1 MDTLK
6 RSKDRKVT
14 NLVSLDGNRA
24 KVANTFGLPAGKK
37 FSCPGATSICE
48 KVCYAGKLEKLYKG
62 VSGVLLHNWELLSR
76 ADHATMV
83 SLISQMIGE
92 FRKDCEKEK
101 AEKLFR
107 IHWDGDFFSDEY
119 ANAWKVVIKDNP
131 DITFW
136 VYTRTESAVHILKD
150 IENLALYFSTDS
162 ENISIA
168 SSLAD
173 TGVKLAFLSDTFEHG
188 LSTLRKISS
197 SRSVKCPENAKKI
210 PLISPRGSACVVCS
224 VCVHGKAD
232 VVFSSSK
239 K

>member
-14 NLVSLDGNRA
+14 NLVSLDGKRA
-24 KVANTFGLPAGKK
+24 KIANTFGLPAGKK

-62 VSGVLLHNWELLSR
+62 VSGVLLHNWELLNR
-76 ADHATMV
+76 ADHTTMV

-92 FRKDCEKEK
+92 FRKDCEKEN

-119 ANAWKVVIKDNP
+119 ANAWKVVIEDNP

-162 ENISIA
+162 ENTSIA
-168 SSLAD
+168 IRLAD
-173 TGVKLAFLSDTFEHG
+173 VGVKLAYLADTFEHG
-188 LSTLRKISS
+188 LSTLRSISS

-210 PLISPRGSACVVCS
+210 PLISTRGSACVTCA